1 MEHVSSNH
9 QARWPL
15 SLDGVEVK
23 PVTRQTTGRKIMS
36 MKIMYTTS
44 EANEKL
50 KQGAAIAVDVRAA
63 EDYAKGHIPG
73 AVSLPEMFTTL
84 SMTSAE
90 GLQELQDI
98 FVPLF
103 RKAGIRK
110 DQMVLV
116 YEDNLASRYGGSCRG
131 YFQLSMLGHKNVGVI
146 AGGLG
151 QWKKD
156 GLPVST
162 EVPAVTPS
170 DFEAEIQMHMLA
182 TKDDV
187 LASLENPAIK
197 LLDNRDEDEWLGH
210 SSSPY
215 GRDFAPRKGRIPGA
229 CWIEWYKF
237 MKPSE
242 DIQHF
247 KSPEQVRAICAQAG
261 LYAKDEII
269 IYCFKGSRASNT
281 YIALKEA
288 GFEDVRNYYGS
299 WNEWS
304 RDPDLPIHEG
314 VLAE

>member
-1 MEHVSSNH
+1 
-9 QARWPL
+9 
-15 SLDGVEVK
+15 
-23 PVTRQTTGRKIMS
+23 
-36 MKIMYTTS
+36 
-44 EANEKL
+44 
-50 KQGAAIAVDVRAA
+50 
-63 EDYAKGHIPG
+63 
-73 AVSLPEMFTTL
+73 
-84 SMTSAE
+84 
-90 GLQELQDI
+90 
-98 FVPLF
+98 
-103 RKAGIRK
+103 
-110 DQMVLV
+110 
-116 YEDNLASRYGGSCRG
+116 
-131 YFQLSMLGHKNVGVI
+131 
-146 AGGLG
+146 
-151 QWKKD
+151 
-156 GLPVST
+156 
-162 EVPAVTPS
+162 
-170 DFEAEIQMHMLA
+170 MHMLA

-247 KSPEQVRAICAQAG
+247 KSADQVRAICAQAG

-304 RDPDLPIHEG
+304 RDPGLPIHEG

>member
-1 MEHVSSNH
+1 MTE
-9 QARWPL
+9 
-15 SLDGVEVK
+15 
-23 PVTRQTTGRKIMS
+23 
-36 MKIMYTTS
+36 KIMYTTS
-44 EANEKL
+44 EASELLNK
-50 KQGAAIAVDVRAA
+50 GAALAVDVRDAQ
-63 EDYAKGHIPG
+63 DYAKGHIPG

-84 SMTSAE
+84 SMTSSE

-110 DQMVLV
+110 DQKVLV
-116 YEDNLASRYGGSCRG
+116 YEDSLSTRYGGSCRG

-146 AGGLG
+146 AGGLA

-162 EVPAVTPS
+162 ETPAVSPS

-247 KSPEQVRAICAQAG
+247 KSAAQVRAICAQAG
-261 LYAKDEII
+261 LYPKDEII

-304 RDPDLPIHEG
+304 RDSGLPIHEG
-314 VLAE
+314 ILAE